1 MLFKQAILKADNEL
15 FTVLPANVEVKVRI
29 MEPQE
34 VGGELDQPR
43 QHKVGQSDEESGKVL
58 VQSN

>member
-1 MLFKQAILKADNEL
+1 M
-15 FTVLPANVEVKVRI
+15 LPANAEVKVRI
-29 MEPQE
+29 MESQE

-43 QHKVGQSDEESGKVL
+43 QHEVGQSDEESGKVL